1 MAKYTGNLTDF
12 LRYVGPLTRN
22 IVSNLSRKYKKH
34 TTCYHKDCGKWKL
47 LEAAHIKGFERPTI
61 IANILEEYK
70 QGDDYYEID
79 LNEFKEKFI
88 LAHTPIENV
97 ILPMCK
103 KHHLEYD
110 NENKINQE
118 YPVIINEF
126 IDEEDN
132 TDYSVEELI
141 ELEEKEIKA
150 VVKEISI
157 QENNKVFIFKIL
169 GKLKAINFDFI
180 ETFIDSELCKELFGM
195 KYPILLDISNLTK
208 SEIKN
213 KITLSG
219 KERYYSY
226 NKNDNKF
233 FFQGKEYLVSNDWYP
248 NNRGFLVEW
257 LTGNELE

>member
-141 ELEEKEIKA
+141 ELEENEIKA
-150 VVKEISI
+150 VAKEIKSTEEI
-157 QENNKVFIFKIL
+157 FTSHNIVNKKQTSFSRISESNGCWNFDVDKEKFKNDFHFIFNSPDKVNIAL
-169 GKLKAINFDFI
+169 IKANSLDLNIFLKKGEKYIRFVVSTDFQDKHSSFDF
-180 ETFIDSELCKELFGM
+180 K
-195 KYPILLDISNLTK
+195 P
-208 SEIKN
+208 
-213 KITLSG
+213 
-219 KERYYSY
+219 
-226 NKNDNKF
+226 
-233 FFQGKEYLVSNDWYP
+233 YLI
-248 NNRGFLVEW
+248 
-257 LTGNELE
+257 